1 MSPGKSLEINEQRTS
16 DVVAFQFIWNRGTEL
31 SEQMISAVI
40 APLNHNMNKPL
51 VNSTAHVQK

>member
-1 MSPGKSLEINEQRTS
+1 MSRGKSLEINEQRTAG
-16 DVVAFQFIWNRGTEL
+16 VVAFRFISNRGIEL

-51 VNSTAHVQK
+51 ENSTAHVQK